1 MGVVVNKDK
10 TIIIEKDEGNYW
22 CAHFDDFIN
31 IQESVC
37 AFGESQVEALSENL
51 N

>member
-1 MGVVVNKDK
+1 MHKDK
-10 TIIIEKDEGNYW
+10 TIVIEKNEGQYW

-37 AFGESQVEALSENL
+37 AFGESQIEALSKL
-51 N
+51 LLAVGL